1 MTIESIEK
9 TAFKLISTWLDY
21 RCRYEHQGGIQLT
34 VRRDGEVVHS
44 SAHGLADVSAGEKY
58 TPRHLGRFASH
69 TKMFTACMVLQ
80 LQQSGDLSLTD
91 RLIDH
96 LPQFRHHKS
105 KRFKQITIEHL
116 LANQSGIIRDVP
128 DSRFWEQLIRY
139 PNWDEIEQ
147 ALLNSP
153 VYVKPGSGQL
163 KYSNTGYV
171 VLGKVLE
178 AITNKPYAI
187 LQKEMVLDKLPRGLQ
202 FYADYPQE
210 ASAHNKMAKGYSR
223 ALFDGG
229 RCAFAPVSV
238 SACISAYGICS
249 NTLSMSGF
257 VHHYLN
263 TDLFLGASIRRKL
276 KSAGVKA
283 EGASDRYYSLGLQW
297 RQCKSSMYIGHGGG
311 FNGFMSLTQAIKG
324 SPYVVSIISNA
335 TDAALVGIMSGVEQ
349 AMDQIAKL
357 FPEAERPYLTVSPA
371 MLSDWGGHIA
381 VVGRKRAICFWL
393 GGSDLVGG
401 ATTLTRGKDGLFYRD
416 KADSFSSSHEPV
428 RFHLKRGKL
437 WATQFAGS
445 YSYCEQAY
453 HQLPTAGRFLSR

>member
-21 RCRYEHQGGIQLT
+21 RCHYEHQVGIQLT

-44 SAHGLADVSAGEKY
+44 SAHGLADVAAGEKY

-116 LANQSGIIRDVP
+116 LANQSGIISDMP
-128 DSRFWEQLIRY
+128 DSRFWEQLM
-139 PNWDEIEQ
+139 NFSAWEEIER
-147 ALLNSP
+147 AVLAGA
-153 VYVKPGSGQL
+153 VYVKPDSGEI
-163 KYSNTGYV
+163 KYSNIGYA

-178 AITNKPYAI
+178 KVTGKPYAI
-187 LQKEMVLDKLPRGLQ
+187 LQKEMVLDKLPRGLK

-229 RCAFAPVSV
+229 RREFAP
-238 SACISAYGICS
+238 ALTNGFISTAGLCA

-257 VHHYLN
+257 LYHYFN
-263 TDLFLGASIRRKL
+263 TDVFLKASLRKKMLASAVTARGSHRLFYGWGFEKWKIG
-276 KSAGVKA
+276 KSV
-283 EGASDRYYSLGLQW
+283 YN
-297 RQCKSSMYIGHGGG
+297 GHSGG
-311 FNGFMSLTQAIKG
+311 FNGFMSLTQVIKG

-335 TDAALVGIMSGVEQ
+335 TDAALVGVMSGVEQ

-401 ATTLTRGKDGLFYRD
+401 ATMLTRGKDGLFYRD
-416 KADSFSSSHEPV
+416 KVDSFSSSHEPV